1 LKNSCKRLKNLRWE
15 TLYPLI
21 QILDLFTKS
30 LENMEGI
37 VKRTVKGAELIAG
50 GERIKNNGYFFTP
63 TILKN
68 VSPNMEIAQE

>member
-1 LKNSCKRLKNLRWE
+1 
-15 TLYPLI
+15 
-21 QILDLFTKS
+21 
-30 LENMEGI
+30 MEGI